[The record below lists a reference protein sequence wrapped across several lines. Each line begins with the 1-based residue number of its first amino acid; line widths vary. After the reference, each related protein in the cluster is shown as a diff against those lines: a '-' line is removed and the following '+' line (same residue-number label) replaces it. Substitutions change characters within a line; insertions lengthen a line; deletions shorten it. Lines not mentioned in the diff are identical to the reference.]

1 MASNL
6 RRLSRELPPDLSELL
21 DKLKKHAASFFRE
34 FDSSEPKIKE
44 IVKKFEGIA
53 DEVRKMQR
61 RTDAV
66 RRAGSGVLE
75 VSALGLLASGAAV
88 AAGAA
93 VPAAVAAGTAVA
105 AAGAA
110 ARAVVAAVRA
120 APARAAAAGAAVVAG
135 TAAAV
140 AIAAA
145 AGAAGA
151 AVVAAVGTIG
161 AVIAAGSAILVAGAN
176 VRKGI
181 SESGSVNTVKGLLK
195 DFMMIVEPLKK
206 DLEEIKR
213 TCEKLEQRSA
223 AKLQAEKTLT
233 DMLGFQILTVVSI
246 LGSSEGVLSA
256 MRKVFRLTATPEEDR
271 ELPDSISQ
279 SADRCQEVVEKK
291 VRCAFQTRYP
301 PVPGTCWLSMR
312 QIKVTSNSSELHQNF
327 IRTSSTAEITRRY
340 VRHLEVYTMLLSQRR
355 TRCRELTGPTPHSV
369 AVRAKFP
376 SRRPADHLILDR
388 QKQDVAREEVQ
399 SFARHQQSSDRK
411 TTWLQTSERR
421 FLRGTIERQV
431 RAALDQQEVHLDQ
444 RRDRDQCEELRA
456 VQSRRREQEVCV
468 EREAQVETRLQQQ
481 QLQQQEDQLFAELWE
496 ADRRAKDLKAAQD
509 TQQRQD
515 RNLETR
521 DAIRTQME
529 AAEQQRRRHK
539 ELREEEAALM
549 LQQQQMQ
556 QLQLQREHQLSLQQQ
571 QQRRRQLDQ
580 GLRLKMKRLARE
592 QQDQL
597 QLDMSILQTLLQ
609 QDTDQRQEA
618 AHRK

>member
-1 MASNL
+1 
-6 RRLSRELPPDLSELL
+6 
-21 DKLKKHAASFFRE
+21 
-34 FDSSEPKIKE
+34 
-44 IVKKFEGIA
+44 
-53 DEVRKMQR
+53 
-61 RTDAV
+61 
-66 RRAGSGVLE
+66 
-75 VSALGLLASGAAV
+75 
-88 AAGAA
+88 
-93 VPAAVAAGTAVA
+93 
-105 AAGAA
+105 
-110 ARAVVAAVRA
+110 
-120 APARAAAAGAAVVAG
+120 
-135 TAAAV
+135 
-140 AIAAA
+140 
-145 AGAAGA
+145 
-151 AVVAAVGTIG
+151 
-161 AVIAAGSAILVAGAN
+161 
-176 VRKGI
+176 
-181 SESGSVNTVKGLLK
+181 
-195 DFMMIVEPLKK
+195 
-206 DLEEIKR
+206 
-213 TCEKLEQRSA
+213 
-223 AKLQAEKTLT
+223 
-233 DMLGFQILTVVSI
+233 
-246 LGSSEGVLSA
+246 
-256 MRKVFRLTATPEEDR
+256 
-271 ELPDSISQ
+271 
-279 SADRCQEVVEKK
+279 
-291 VRCAFQTRYP
+291 
-301 PVPGTCWLSMR
+301 
-312 QIKVTSNSSELHQNF
+312 
-327 IRTSSTAEITRRY
+327 
-340 VRHLEVYTMLLSQRR
+340 MLLSQRR

-444 RRDRDQCEELRA
+444 RRDRLRVLLQAEEQQLLQEMEDKMETSVERQAKMRQRAKALRQRRETERQRIVSEKMDQLFRDQCEELRA

-549 LQQQQMQ
+549 
-556 QLQLQREHQLSLQQQ
+556 REHQLSLQQQ

-618 AHRK
+618 AHRKMELREEQRRYREYLSAELEKQKREEAETEQLMEEKLKEVWSRRAEQSRLQREARNRLMEEVMEARRLQIQHKLERHCRVRWSCPKRETI